1 MLEDAPSRLWL
12 PLQVLKTT
20 GGLYSKTKFQK
31 IMFLLQYELKLDEYD
46 FVKHHYGPY
55 SDGLDLDT
63 ACYPLL
69 ITQKL
74 SQNAYLPDR
83 HYYSYHITDNG
94 QDTLQKLS
102 RNIKPELIESVA
114 NKAEELNSQ
123 SLEKLLDLAY
133 TQFALKQHDSQ
144 RLESE
149 VKEELTKVMHPIKHS
164 YAKTTGSQVTFVLG
178 ILEMLNKIFSEM
190 QTKDTVQNGVVFN
203 LSKEIIQKCKDLARD
218 AVLPSNNP
226 DYLHPGF
233 VEIQD
238 LYNYLVQYCKRRNIA
253 HDPMERSLDE
263 ILGEDEALRLSKALE
278 AIEIPS

>member
-1 MLEDAPSRLWL
+1 
-12 PLQVLKTT
+12 
-20 GGLYSKTKFQK
+20 
-31 IMFLLQYELKLDEYD
+31 MFLLQHELKLDEYD
-46 FVKHHYGPY
+46 FIKHHYGPY

-63 ACYPLL
+63 VCYPLL

-94 QDTLQKLS
+94 QDTLQKMS
-102 RNIKPELIESVA
+102 RNIKPDLIESVA
-114 NKAEELNSQ
+114 SKAEDLNSQ
-123 SLEKLLDLAY
+123 SPEKLLDLAY
-133 TQFALKQHDSQ
+133 AQFALKQHHDSQ
-144 RLESE
+144 RLKLE
-149 VKEELTKVMHPIKHS
+149 VKEELARVIHPIKHS
-164 YAKTTGSQVTFVLG
+164 YAKTAGSQVTFVLG
-178 ILEMLNKIFSEM
+178 ILEMLSRIFAEM
-190 QTKDTVQNGVVFN
+190 QTKDAVQNRVVFN
-203 LSKEIIQKCKDLARD
+203 LSKEIIQKCKDLARN

-263 ILGEDEALRLSKALE
+263 ILEEDEALRLSKALE